1 MTQGLI
7 AILELASDDTH
18 KSEITIEQI
27 VKAKEYIRTIP
38 KKSGE
43 MLLILVSMNLINAAL
58 KMKEYKSKE
67 KEALIHYGMLKPK
80 VSRLLNYILEKDHLK
95 LNDDFYINA
104 TEKCAFIEV
113 SGLQFSFHNITIT
126 NNLQAFIDS
135 DNNKPKPWKGVR
147 LQKIA
152 AELFEYTAN
161 KKEA

>member
-1 MTQGLI
+1 MTKELI
-7 AILELASDDTH
+7 TILELASDNTY

-27 VKAKEYIRTIP
+27 HKAMEYIRIVP
-38 KKSGE
+38 KNPRE
-43 MLLILVSMNLINAAL
+43 MLLTLVSMNLINAAL

-67 KEALIHYGMLKPK
+67 KDAIIYYGMLKPK
-80 VSRLLNYILEKDHLK
+80 VSSLVNYILENDSLK

-104 TEKCAFIEV
+104 TDKCAFIEV
-113 SGLQFSFHNITIT
+113 NGLQFSFHNITIT
-126 NNLQAFIDS
+126 KNSQAFIDS
-135 DNNKPKPWKGVR
+135 DKNKPKPWKGVR